1 VNQAYDDCRRHLIVD
16 FRPAAHQAARRQGG
30 EHLCDLSA
38 VIDRRNSAIANRKSA
53 IDNRQLKLKG
63 LRRIG

>member
-1 VNQAYDDCRRHLIVD
+1 LIVD
-16 FRPAAHQAARRQGG
+16 FRPAAHQAAPRQGG

-38 VIDRRNSAIANRKSA
+38 VMGGRNSAIANRKSA